1 MSSLEKTEKNKDFT
15 WKIVSTNQKSC
26 GDIFYFRRDTQE
38 LYFVTL

>member
-15 WKIVSTNQKSC
+15 WKIVSTS
-26 GDIFYFRRDTQE
+26 DTQE